1 MEIYYNRLN
10 MKSKEKSK
18 KIKNKKN
25 KKNNVLR
32 MCRCIY
38 KKKKD

>member
-10 MKSKEKSK
+10 MKSKKKLK